1 MAHRFNVEDL
11 SPVGEYG
18 TLTATERHQL
28 LYGWNDT
35 ARPLPAQTLPQLLAA
50 QAARTPDALAVTFEG
65 RSKLSYRELH
75 ERAGRLARQ
84 LMTLGAG
91 PEKIVAVALPRGE
104 SLVIALLGVLQA
116 GAAYLPI
123 DPDHPAGRVEFMLG
137 DARPV
142 LLLTDAATATVL
154 PATAGLPVVLVDDPA
169 VSAPPAAAA
178 TGTGRARPLLPGHPA
193 YVIYTSGST
202 GRPKGVSVSHSAIVN
217 RLTWMDNEY
226 ALSADDRVLQK
237 TPYSF
242 DVSVWEFFWPLF
254 TGAGLVLA
262 RPGGHQDPAYL
273 AELIENA
280 AVTTVHF
287 VPSMLDAFLAAG
299 GAARYGTVRRTFC
312 SGEALPGRLAARFLR
327 ETGGSPLHNLY
338 GPTETA
344 VDSTFWAC
352 TAGDGR
358 QAPPIGRPIANT
370 RAFVL
375 DSALEPVPVGV
386 TGELY
391 LAGAGLARGYL
402 RRTGLTAE
410 RFVACP
416 FGAAERMYRTGD
428 LVRWRA
434 DGNLEFLDRADDQVK
449 IRGYRIELGEV
460 EAVLAAQPG
469 VAQAA
474 AAAREDPSG
483 DRRLVGYVVPAA
495 HAKLDPAGVRAAV
508 ARELPGH
515 MVPAGVVVLAA
526 LPWTTSGK
534 LDRRALPAPEFE
546 APAGGR
552 APASPREE
560 ILCELFADVLGVDRV
575 GVEDS
580 FFALGG
586 HSLRAARLISRIR
599 SMFGVE
605 VPVRALFR
613 NPTVASLAPVLDGA
627 GSARAPLVP
636 VRRPERLPLS
646 FAQQRLWFLA
656 RLNGPSTAYNM
667 PFAWRLH
674 GRLDPGTLRAALH
687 DVVGR
692 HESLRTNFPVAG
704 GQPYQRIVDAADA
717 VPELTVAEADP
728 AALPGLLDR
737 AARHVFDLA
746 ADLPVRAWLF
756 ELAPDEHVLLLLTHH
771 IACDGWS
778 MGILVRDL
786 AEAYRA
792 RAGGRAPD
800 WTGLPVQYADYT
812 MWQRSL
818 LGDGLDSDSLLAGQ
832 LDYWSSTLRELP
844 DQLELPYDR
853 RRPADPTDSGG
864 TVGFDLDA
872 TLHGALLALARK
884 HQATLFMVLHA
895 GLVAVLS
902 RSGAGTDIPIGTPVA
917 GRSDEAVHDQVGFFV
932 NTLVLRTDGSGNPS
946 FAELLAR
953 VRETDLAAYTH
964 QDVPFE
970 RLVEILNPARSVS
983 RHSLFQVML
992 VADNAVTRNWQ
1003 LPGVRIEPEP
1013 LGHETTKFDLSLF
1026 IRAQHAADGSPAG
1039 VRGTFEYAMDL
1050 FDAATIETL
1059 ADRLLRFLGEAVQD
1073 PSRPVGDYEVLT
1085 GAERQ
1090 RILHDWNDTDRPLPA
1105 LTATRLWDQQAAR
1118 TPEATAVVCG
1128 PRRLSYTELDRRAN
1142 RLARRLI
1149 GRGAGPERTV
1159 AVALPRS
1166 ELMVVALLAVV
1177 KTGAACLPVDL
1188 DSPAALLASIVA
1200 DTRPVLLIRDTA
1212 AEFAGADGVPVVDAG
1227 EPALEALP
1235 AGAVTDSERT
1245 APLLPAHPA
1254 WITCTSGY
1262 TGAPK
1267 SVVAT
1272 QQGVVN
1278 YCAWARDT
1286 YRVEPG
1292 SIAPVRGPYLDSV
1305 LVALSGGGTVSVTPD
1320 GAGSPDGTA
1329 GRVSPLRLLPS
1340 ELRAAA
1346 GPTSPSVTAVTGGEV
1361 LPSASARSWSQTGAE
1376 VFNEYG
1382 VAECTAGSVVHRV
1395 GDAPDVVVPIGRPIA
1410 NTRAYVLDGGLRP
1423 VPVGVVGEL
1432 YLAGAGLG
1440 RGYVRRPGLTA
1451 ERFVACPFGRGER
1464 MYRTGDLA
1472 RWRTTGDLDFLGRT
1486 DDRTTIRGFRI
1497 DLGEI
1502 EAALA
1507 GQAGVVQSAVTV
1519 REDEP
1524 GDRRVVAYVV
1534 PAAEATVDPRG
1545 LREVVARHLPEFLAT
1560 TGVVL
1565 SATLPTTANGKLD
1578 RWALPAPGPQDRAGP
1593 PEPASPREE
1602 LLCGL
1607 FAQVLGIERVG
1618 VQDSFF
1624 DLGGH
1629 SLLAAVLITQ
1639 VAEHF
1644 GLEMPL
1650 KDFFSDPSVR
1660 AVDHYL
1666 TAREL

>member
-1 MAHRFNVEDL
+1 MAHRFEVEEL
-11 SPVGEYG
+11 SPAGGDG

-28 LYGWNDT
+28 LNEWNDT
-35 ARPLPAQTLPQLLAA
+35 ARPLPAQTLPRLLAA
-50 QAARTPDALAVTFEG
+50 QAARTPDALAVSFEG
-65 RSKLSYRELH
+65 RSELSYRELH
-75 ERAGRLARQ
+75 ERAGQLARQ
-84 LMTLGAG
+84 LTTRGAG
-91 PEKIVAVALPRGE
+91 PETVVAVALPRSE
-104 SLVIALLGVLQA
+104 SLVVALLGVLQA

-123 DPDHPAGRVEFMLG
+123 DPDLPAGRVEFMLG

-154 PATAGLPVVLVDDPA
+154 PATAGLPVVLVEDA
-169 VSAPPAAAA
+169 MVGGPPAAAA
-178 TGTGRARPLLPGHPA
+178 TGTGHARPLLPGHPA

-217 RLTWMDNEY
+217 RLTWMDSEY
-226 ALSADDRVLQK
+226 PLSADDRVLQK

-242 DVSVWEFFWPLF
+242 DVSVWEFFWPLL
-254 TGAGLVLA
+254 TGAALVLA

-273 AELIENA
+273 AELIGNA
-280 AVTTVHF
+280 AVTTLHF

-299 GAARYGTVRRTFC
+299 GAARYNTVRRTFC
-312 SGEALPGRLAARFLR
+312 SGEALSGRLAARFLR

-344 VDSTFWAC
+344 VDSTYWAC
-352 TAGDGR
+352 TPGDGR

-370 RAFVL
+370 RVFVL
-375 DSALEPVPVGV
+375 DGALEPVPVGV

-402 RRTGLTAE
+402 RRPGLTAE

-416 FGAAERMYRTGD
+416 FGRGERMYRTGD

-434 DGNLEFLDRADDQVK
+434 DGNLEFLERADDQVK
-449 IRGYRIELGEV
+449 IRGFRIELGEI
-460 EAVLAAQPG
+460 EAALAAHPG

-495 HAKLDPAGVRAAV
+495 NAEVDPAVVRAAV
-508 ARELPGH
+508 ARQLPEY

-526 LPWTTSGK
+526 LPLTTSGK

-586 HSLRAARLISRIR
+586 HSLLAIRLTSRIR
-599 SMFGVE
+599 SVLGVE
-605 VPVRALFR
+605 VPVRTLFR
-613 NPTVASLAPVLDGA
+613 NPTVASLTPVLDGA
-627 GSARAPLVP
+627 DSARAPLVP
-636 VRRPERLPLS
+636 VSRPERLPLS

-674 GRLDPGTLRAALH
+674 GRLDQGALRAALH

-717 VPELTVAEADP
+717 VPDLTVVEADP
-728 AALPGLLDR
+728 ATLPGLLDH
-737 AARHVFDLA
+737 AARQVFDLA

-756 ELAPDEHVLLLLTHH
+756 TLAPGEHVLLLLAHH

-812 MWQRSL
+812 LWQRSL
-818 LGDGLDSDSLLAGQ
+818 LGDGRDAASLLAGQ

-853 RRPADPTDSGG
+853 PRPADPTDRGG

-872 TLHGALLALARK
+872 ALHGALLTLARK
-884 HQATLFMVLHA
+884 HRATLFMVLHA
-895 GLVAVLS
+895 GLAAVLS

-932 NTLVLRTDGSGNPS
+932 NTLVLRTDVSGDPS

-953 VRETDLAAYTH
+953 VRETDLGAYTH

-970 RLVEILNPARSVS
+970 RLVEILNPARSAS

-1013 LGHETTKFDLSLF
+1013 LGHDTTKFDLSLF
-1026 IRAQHAADGSPAG
+1026 IRAQHAADGSGAG
-1039 VRGTFEYAMDL
+1039 IRGTFEYAMDL
-1050 FDAATIETL
+1050 FDEATIETL
-1059 ADRLLRFLGEAVQD
+1059 ADRLLRFLREAVQD
-1073 PSRPVGDYEVLT
+1073 PSRPVGDIEVLT

-1090 RILHDWNDTDRPLPA
+1090 QILHDWNDTDRPLPA
-1105 LTATRLWDQQAAR
+1105 LTAARMWDEQAAR
-1118 TPEATAVVCG
+1118 TPDATAVVCG
-1128 PRRLSYTELDRRAN
+1128 PRRLSYAELDRRAN

-1166 ELMVVALLAVV
+1166 ELMVVAVLAVV
-1177 KTGAACLPVDL
+1177 KSGAACLPVDL
-1188 DSPAALLASIVA
+1188 ESPTASLASLVA
-1200 DTRPVLLIRDTA
+1200 DTSPVLVVRDTTAELPGA
-1212 AEFAGADGVPVVDAG
+1212 AGVPVVDAG
-1227 EPALEALP
+1227 EATLEALP

-1254 WITCTSGY
+1254 WITRTSGY

-1267 SVVAT
+1267 GVVAT
-1272 QQGVVN
+1272 GQGVVN
-1278 YCAWARDT
+1278 YCVWARDT

-1292 SIAPVRGPYLDSV
+1292 STTPVRGPSLDSV
-1305 LVALSGGGTVSVTPD
+1305 LVPLSGGGTVSVDPE
-1320 GAGSPDGTA
+1320 GAGSPDGTS

-1346 GPTSPSVTAVTGGEV
+1346 GQASPSVTVVTGGEV
-1361 LPSASARSWSQTGAE
+1361 VPSASARSWTRAGAE

-1395 GDAPDVVVPIGRPIA
+1395 GDAPGAVAPIGRPIA

-1423 VPVGVVGEL
+1423 VPVGVAGEL

-1440 RGYVRRPGLTA
+1440 RGYAGRPGLTA

-1472 RWRTTGDLDFLGRT
+1472 RWRTTGDLDLLGRAG
-1486 DDRTTIRGFRI
+1486 DRATIRGFRI
-1497 DLGEI
+1497 DVGEI
-1502 EAALA
+1502 EADLA
-1507 GQAGVVQSAVTV
+1507 GQAGVARAAVTV
-1519 REDEP
+1519 HQDEP
-1524 GDRRVVAYVV
+1524 GDPRVVVHVV
-1534 PAAEATVDPRG
+1534 PDAEATVEPGR

-1560 TGVVL
+1560 VVVVL
-1565 SATLPTTANGKLD
+1565 SAKLPTTANGKLD
-1578 RWALPAPGPQDRAGP
+1578 RRALPAPGPQDEAHA

-1607 FAQVLGIERVG
+1607 FAQVLGVERVG
-1618 VQDSFF
+1618 VEDSFF

-1629 SLLAAVLITQ
+1629 SLLAAVLITR
-1639 VAEHF
+1639 VAEDL
-1644 GLEMPL
+1644 GVEVSL
-1650 KDFFSDPSVR
+1650 KDFLSDPTVR
-1660 AVDHYL
+1660 AVERHL
-1666 TAREL
+1666 TARES